1 MYWISTIVYIR
12 MIQFIV
18 IQDIN
23 KLRRRC
29 IIPPVMFTCQ
39 VVEGSDGT
47 GELIVV
53 SGPGGTVVS
62 HGADGGGVVQDND
75 GHCVVTEVAGR
86 THLTGALSHLVLVST
101 ILTAD
106 R

>member
-1 MYWISTIVYIR
+1 MS
-12 MIQFIV
+12 
-18 IQDIN
+18 
-23 KLRRRC
+23 
-29 IIPPVMFTCQ
+29 TCQ

-62 HGADGGGVVQDND
+62 HGTDGGGVVQDND
-75 GHCVVTEVAGR
+75 GHRVVTEVAGR
-86 THLTGALSHLVLVST
+86 THLTDALSHLVLVGT

-106 R
+106 RRVHASRAIMAHGATNEEKKN

>member
-1 MYWISTIVYIR
+1 M
-12 MIQFIV
+12 
-18 IQDIN
+18 
-23 KLRRRC
+23 KCRC
-29 IIPPVMFTCQ
+29 IITPVISTCQ

-62 HGADGGGVVQDND
+62 HGTDGGGVVQDND
-75 GHCVVTEVAGR
+75 GHGVVTEVAGR
-86 THLTGALSHLVLVST
+86 THLTGALCHLVLVST
-101 ILTAD
+101 ILAAD